1 MNHAPIIKALKT
13 IEERH
18 QYYINVDAFYH
29 GDIEQLRID
38 EALEQTK
45 TKILKEP
52 EQTTE
57 PEELKELTLEEEYEK
72 ITTYEE
78 NNGGFYTKEIYSFEE
93 FKEDKIKE
101 KHEAEQ
107 KKLIENKKKESEE
120 LEALEST
127 EFETEESN
135 ESNDSEEDISE
146 YNFHADKEPPAPE
159 PTIEYIDGTNGE
171 PDPFGLDNEDEDDPT
186 VEKSLNKLD
195 AISKQSYTEPK
206 EEARV
211 TVSDNPE
218 QIKSSKKFNF
228 TCAKSTAEKIAIS
241 NHFAEIPIVRNDL
254 LFNPAITTCY
264 TNSSGGLSKNRKL
277 KEIET
282 KIYNELVKNAKR
294 KTKVKEK
301 KELISNIIGNLILLS
316 RYKNYNLYIDMKP
329 EYLCKSVEKKL
340 GIPISNDS
348 RYIKNRPIS
357 KIRIKIINLMEKMKL
372 IEKITGHISL
382 KTQTGNKTQIKAIG
396 NLKILIDE
404 IQEKRINTVISE
416 KKDELIKLGYKY
428 SFNEKNLFILIDYK
442 NSVFTNKK
450 RELLERV
457 NAMNEKSILT
467 LDGSEILIT
476 PESQFYTNEFKSGGM
491 YESYITKIIIEK
503 GNQIFI
509 DGEQTVKLN
518 IQNSIINMFN
528 HHNNIEIPE
537 GDQYRLYAVDLER
550 ADINTDNLKQFHY
563 NLIRYIVRTIIE
575 TKLKHEKDFKT
586 RINELFEKVQDHGG
600 KIYDGIEF
608 ISSNIIKKINNNDP
622 LQCIELIINAVFQKH
637 PHILKEKITHDFILF
652 KMYNLMTDIRAKLV
666 EMTDKNKIEMNYYSD
681 DKKFSYKNNS
691 YSHFCFYDSII
702 CKRIHAK
709 MVEQIMK
716 SVCLAK
722 YGFEPRINMN
732 EGKYNYQY
740 AKNQENHYWKIKR
753 PTAPKEQKRIEKK
766 MDEFKKLTYSC
777 AAVIALSVRF
787 FDGFKDSEQ
796 IAHKELVKTIM
807 LETGYKDSK
816 SRRIIKKY
824 LDSDF
829 IIACGPQRSRYYTLS
844 ESALIEGAKLAAEA
858 DYY

>member
-18 QYYINVDAFYH
+18 QYYLDVDAFYH

-38 EALEQTK
+38 EVLEQK
-45 TKILKEP
+45 KILKEP
-52 EQTTE
+52 EPTKPE

-72 ITTYEE
+72 ITTYEKK
-78 NNGGFYTKEIYSFEE
+78 NGGFYTKEIYSFDE
-93 FKEDKIKE
+93 FKSDKIKE
-101 KHEAEQ
+101 KYEAEQ
-107 KKLIENKKKESEE
+107 RKLINEKKIESEV
-120 LEALEST
+120 LEALEKAKD
-127 EFETEESN
+127 EQEESN
-135 ESNDSEEDISE
+135 NYEEEDLSE
-146 YNFHADKEPPAPE
+146 YNFNADKEPPE

-171 PDPFGLDNEDEDDPT
+171 PDPFGMDKENDEEDTT

-195 AISKQSYTEPK
+195 VTSKHFKETPNQSDTEPK
-206 EEARV
+206 EEAEI
-211 TVSDNPE
+211 TVSDDPE
-218 QIKSSKKFNF
+218 QIKNYKKFNF
-228 TCAKSTAEKIAIS
+228 TCAKSTAEKIVIS
-241 NHFAEIPIVRNDL
+241 NHFAAIPIIRNDL

-264 TNSSGGLSKNRKL
+264 TNSAGGLSKNRKL

-282 KIYNELVKNAKR
+282 KIYNELIKNAKR
-294 KTKVKEK
+294 KTKINEK
-301 KELISNIIGNLILLS
+301 KELISNIIGNLVLLS
-316 RYKNYNLYIDMKP
+316 RYKNYNLYIDMNIN
-329 EYLCKSVEKKL
+329 ELCKSTEKKL
-340 GIPISNDS
+340 SVTISKDS
-348 RYIKNRPIS
+348 KYIKNRPIP
-357 KIRIKIINLMEKMKL
+357 KVRIAIVNLMEKMKL

-396 NLKILIDE
+396 KLKMLIDE

-416 KKDELIKLGYKY
+416 KKDELIKLGDKC
-428 SFNEKNLFILIDYK
+428 SFNEKNLFVLIDYK

-450 RELLERV
+450 RELLERI
-457 NAMNEKSILT
+457 NTMNEKSIVT
-467 LDGSEILIT
+467 LDSSEILIT

-528 HHNNIEIPE
+528 HHNNIEIQE

-586 RINELFEKVQDHGG
+586 KINELFEKVQDHGG

-652 KMYNLMTDIRAKLV
+652 KMYNLMTDIRAELV
-666 EMTDKNKIEMNYYSD
+666 EMTDKNKREMNYYSD
-681 DKKFSYKNNS
+681 DKKFSYKKNS
-691 YSHFCFYDSII
+691 YSHFCCYDSII
-702 CKRIHAK
+702 CKKIHAK
-709 MVEQIMK
+709 SVKQAMK

-722 YGFEPRINMN
+722 YGFEPKININ
-732 EGKYNYQY
+732 EGRYNYNY
-740 AKNQENHYWKIKR
+740 AENQEIHYWKIKR
-753 PTAPKEQKRIEKK
+753 PTAQKEQKRIEKK
-766 MDEFKKLTYSC
+766 MDEFKKYT
-777 AAVIALSVRF
+777 AACVAVNTLSVRF

-796 IAHKELVKTIM
+796 ISHKELVQAIM
-807 LETGYKDSK
+807 NETGYKDRK
-816 SRRIIKKY
+816 SRIIIKEY
-824 LDSDF
+824 LDSGF
-829 IIACGPQRSRYYTLS
+829 IMADGNRKTRFYYLS
-844 ESALIEGAKLAAEA
+844 ESALAKT
-858 DYY
+858 DCS